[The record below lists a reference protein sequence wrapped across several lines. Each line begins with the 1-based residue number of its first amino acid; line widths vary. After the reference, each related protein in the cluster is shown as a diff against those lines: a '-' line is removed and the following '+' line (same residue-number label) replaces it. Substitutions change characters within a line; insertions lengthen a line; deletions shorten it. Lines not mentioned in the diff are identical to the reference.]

1 MAGKNKKKKS
11 KSDENRYRQVAQN
24 RRARRDYFIEEKM
37 EAGLVLTGTEVKSL
51 RAGHANIREA
61 YATEKGGEIWLHNAY
76 IAEYAPGRDNH
87 EPRRPRKLLLHKR
100 QIEKLIGGVQKEG
113 MTIVPLA
120 LYFNDRGIAKLEIGL
135 AKGKKQFDKREDEKK
150 RDWQRE
156 KARLLRDKG

>member
-1 MAGKNKKKKS
+1 MAGKNKNKKS

-24 RRARRDYFIEEKM
+24 RRARRDYFIEEKF

-61 YATEKGGEIWLHNAY
+61 YATEK
-76 IAEYAPGRDNH
+76 
-87 EPRRPRKLLLHKR
+87 PRRARKLLLHKR
-100 QIEKLIGGVQKEG
+100 QIEKLIGGVQKDG
-113 MTIVPLA
+113 MTVVPLA
-120 LYFNDRGIAKLEIGL
+120 LYFNKRGIAKLEVGL